1 VVQGV
6 VELIRDDEDEDLL
19 AQAKEDHIYVFKQSE
34 LTNKESPRDTVI
46 VEEDKPGKLFFIK
59 LML

>member
-1 VVQGV
+1 MVQGV